1 MLKDFFL
8 SANLEALNESK
19 VNILD
24 VYFNYRQA
32 LHEGFILVV
41 IALVLPGKLVGNEL
55 TGKLFLSNIS
65 VDCPNHLGDEE
76 ADTGKEG
83 LKGWGAKA
91 ACQYG
96 GQQDKV
102 DKPYMEEN
110 SVYILYKIYCIISL
124 NDLHP
129 IKLTYAYQY
138 KWQFLKKTC
147 VLT

>member
-19 VNILD
+19 VNILN

-32 LHEGFILVV
+32 LHEVV
-41 IALVLPGKLVGNEL
+41 IELVLPGKTAGNEL
-55 TGKLFLSNIS
+55 AGKLFLSNIS

-96 GQQDKV
+96 GEQDKV
-102 DKPYMEEN
+102 GKPYMEEN

-138 KWQFLKKTC
+138 KWQFLKKP
-147 VLT
+147 VY